1 MNTVPFQVGNA
12 YENEKGIYEVLSL
25 DERSDAMSI
34 KWESGEEVTTS
45 IALQRGII
53 ERRRFEFEAAT
64 AVKKPRGR
72 KPPPVPITPF
82 EGFNESDFSGSVAG
96 TTWRTQKAL
105 GGTVAAQL
113 APDSARVDSW
123 AVFGMPE
130 VHWMDVE
137 HPRDQRGL
145 EARLFVRLDKEH
157 LYYGFHVEGSAE
169 ESQTED
175 HWHGFFVEWLRDEEN
190 ESWLKEIAGKYDL
203 CIEDTKED
211 ERPFDGQI
219 SVADGCWCLKS
230 GGKPKKVESLATFL
244 KELPPGASVD
254 IQIVKIT
261 GKDDTIARGDK
272 IAGDISGLFEALMP
286 LYKAATLRGTP

>member
-1 MNTVPFQVGNA
+1 MNAVPFQVGNT

-25 DERSDAMSI
+25 DERNDAMAI
-34 KWESGEEVTTS
+34 KWESGEEVTTT

-82 EGFNESDFSGSVAG
+82 EGFDESDFSGSVAG

-105 GGTVAAQL
+105 GGNVAAQL
-113 APDSARVDSW
+113 AADGPQVDSW

-130 VHWMDVE
+130 VHWMDLE
-137 HPRDQRGL
+137 HPRDHRGL
-145 EARLFVRLDKEH
+145 EAKLFVRLDKEY
-157 LYYGFHVEGSAE
+157 LYYGFDLEGSDE
-169 ESQTED
+169 ESGVEE
-175 HWHGFFVEWLRDEEN
+175 HWQGFVEWLSDEEN

-203 CIEDTKED
+203 CIEDRKED
-211 ERPFDGQI
+211 ESAFDGQI
-219 SVADGCWCLKS
+219 TVADECWCLKS
-230 GGKPKKVESLATFL
+230 GADAKNVESLATFL
-244 KELPPGASVD
+244 KELSPGASVD
-254 IQIVKIT
+254 FQIVKIT

-286 LYKAATLRGTP
+286 LYKAATLQWTP